1 MAYYL
6 NVINY
11 APISDS
17 DGRDNK
23 YERMLAGKKTLPS
36 GRSRHRWQD
45 NIKTD
50 VKKIR
55 CEGFDWIHLAQD
67 RDINSGILYIK
78 SQASGMHKRRKTF
91 DRLKH
96 CKNFKTEFLLVN

>member
-11 APISDS
+11 AQISDS

-23 YERMLAGKKTLPS
+23 YKRMLAGKKHYHL
-36 GRSRHRWQD
+36 GD
-45 NIKTD
+45 LNLDGKIILTD

-55 CEGFDWIHLAQD
+55 CEDLTGFIW
-67 RDINSGILYIK
+67 
-78 SQASGMHKRRKTF
+78 
-91 DRLKH
+91 LKIGTPIVGY
-96 CKNFKTEFLLVN
+96 CK

>member
-6 NVINY
+6 NEINY

-17 DGRDNK
+17 DDRRDNK
-23 YERMLAGKKTLPS
+23 YERMLVGKTWLS
-36 GRSRHRWQD
+36 WRSRLRWQD

-55 CEGFDWIHLAQD
+55 CEGFDWNNLAQD
-67 RDINSGILYIK
+67 RDTNSGIL
-78 SQASGMHKRRKTF
+78 
-91 DRLKH
+91 
-96 CKNFKTEFLLVN
+96 